1 MLRLDKLVLL
11 IFVNNDG
18 IFKSFAGRRCY
29 VSGWG
34 KDVFGPNGTYQNTLK
49 VIYLKLIRDNMKV
62 LSNLLILLSRMLM
75 YPCSKF

>member
-1 MLRLDKLVLL
+1 MLRLDKLVVLL

-34 KDVFGPNGTYQNTLK
+34 KDVFGPNGTYQTTLK
-49 VIYLKLIRDNMKV
+49 VIYLKLI
-62 LSNLLILLSRMLM
+62 
-75 YPCSKF
+75 

>member
-49 VIYLKLIRDNMKV
+49 VIYRKLIKANMKA
-62 LSNLLILLSRMLM
+62 LSTINSLILVQDVDV
-75 YPCSKF
+75 PVF